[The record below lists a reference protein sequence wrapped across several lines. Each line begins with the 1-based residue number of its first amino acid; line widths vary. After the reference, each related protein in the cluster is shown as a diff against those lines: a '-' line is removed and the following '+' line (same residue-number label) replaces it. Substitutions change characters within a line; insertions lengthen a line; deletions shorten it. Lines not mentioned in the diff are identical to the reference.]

1 MAGFQKFPV
10 PKYINMDFWAYNK
23 KWIGNTI
30 SITLGAILFNLSINR
45 FLSNRIVII
54 YQIIEN

>member
-30 SITLGAILFNLSINR
+30 SITLGATLLNLSINR
-45 FLSNRIVII
+45 YLSTRLVII
-54 YQIIEN
+54 YLIIEN